1 MRRESSL
8 TTNLIN
14 FITEDKW
21 IILKNLVKT
30 NTPARQHI
38 LAEIAAS
45 VNIINPD
52 QPTLYRMVSILA
64 HCEKN
69 YAMSQK
75 EVFNFMDRIKY
86 IIKAKK
92 KDKALPYV
100 EAYPHAADNLP
111 DQIKNHAYPEG
122 LPVVVDIPELTNILG
137 DSKMRGRQDIPAD
150 MAWLNEVP
158 PHLKATVLD
167 SVRKQG
173 LAEATHMSQHHSE
186 SAPKS
191 ETLSSI
197 DLRGK
202 SRRFAVPQAPRF
214 GNLAPRA
221 LPSSH
226 VKDEQTETYESFG
239 LEDVKNIAEYR
250 AKLKEEVKKELED
263 EMKGKLFKAEPE
275 DADDDKD
282 DTDDEENTH
291 EKHGSIDELEN
302 AMKNRVS
309 PKEKRHDWLQQKRQP
324 MQRTV
329 RRKQLTRKI

>member
-1 MRRESSL
+1 MALTFKVALQSL
-8 TTNLIN
+8 QDVTQLVQSQVDAGMSAPDVITAKFASYSQRFDALQTIASHQIVELTKASNAGPWTQEQKLKFARIFDEKGELADNKPNKKRPNQKCLTFEN

-202 SRRFAVPQAPRF
+202 SRRFAVPQAPSF

-226 VKDEQTETYESFG
+226 
-239 LEDVKNIAEYR
+239 
-250 AKLKEEVKKELED
+250 
-263 EMKGKLFKAEPE
+263 
-275 DADDDKD
+275 
-282 DTDDEENTH
+282 
-291 EKHGSIDELEN
+291 
-302 AMKNRVS
+302 
-309 PKEKRHDWLQQKRQP
+309 
-324 MQRTV
+324 
-329 RRKQLTRKI
+329 